1 MAVTVGIMQSS
12 MAVVS
17 SPTTVLGRNAQAL
30 RGRTVSLPLA
40 PKRAPF
46 FRCQAGENGPS
57 PTGLREAVD
66 QATKKEITK
75 EDILRNQETNQSE
88 KQSVLGSV
96 PNSGSAYPRPE
107 IERRPETGDRS
118 FGSIFAFDGAA
129 PETINGRLAMLGFA
143 WAVLAEKA
151 TGLMV
156 MEQLFQPGQTGLVFF
171 IGAVQIFAY
180 ASVVP
185 IMNGES
191 TDARSWGPFNA
202 RAERWNGRLAM
213 VGFASLIIA
222 EMISQSPLFN

>member
-1 MAVTVGIMQSS
+1 MAATVGVMQSS

-17 SPTTVLGRNAQAL
+17 APAVFGRNAHSL
-30 RGRTVSLPLA
+30 REATVRVPVA

-46 FRCQAGENGPS
+46 FRCQASENGPS

-66 QATKKEITK
+66 KVTKQDITR
-75 EDILRNQETNQSE
+75 EGILRNQETNQSE

-96 PNSGSAYPRPE
+96 PSSGSFYPRPE
-107 IERRPETGDRS
+107 IERRPETGARS

-143 WAVLAEKA
+143 WAFFAEKA
-151 TGLMV
+151 TGLTV
-156 MEQLFQPGQTGLVFF
+156 MEQLFAPGAVGLPFF
-171 IGAVQIFAY
+171 IVMVQLFAY

-185 IMNGES
+185 IINGES
-191 TDARSWGPFNA
+191 TDARKWGPFNA

-213 VGFASLIIA
+213 IGFAALIVD
-222 EMISQSPLFN
+222 EMIRQSPVFH